1 MGKSKSSTQ
10 VRKVIAMRNGMR
22 TVLKLKRCRAQMRRL
37 RIHQAHQAKCHV
49 NKRDLSSLQNRS
61 PKTTYKVSQ
70 PGDHDFKKIET
81 PFFDEN
87 PLPNLKRFHMP
98 DQSLF
103 TKKINPLPP
112 LEDLDGWHGPVLERT
127 RTVPKKC
134 FGKLEIS
141 CQSKPSNNNYF
152 NSASKEMDSMTGQG
166 WISIPIQRL

>member
-1 MGKSKSSTQ
+1 MG
-10 VRKVIAMRNGMR
+10 
-22 TVLKLKRCRAQMRRL
+22 KRCRAQMRRL
-37 RIHQAHQAKCHV
+37 KIHQAHQARCHV

-61 PKTTYKVSQ
+61 LKQPTKSHNLEITTS
-70 PGDHDFKKIET
+70 KKIET

-103 TKKINPLPP
+103 TKKTNPLPP

-141 CQSKPSNNNYF
+141 CQSKPSNNN
-152 NSASKEMDSMTGQG
+152 
-166 WISIPIQRL
+166 